1 MSWWGKLLG
10 GTFGF
15 MLGGPI
21 GALLGASLGHNF
33 DRGMGRLQ
41 DEGIAGGFGGGADV
55 ERIQSAF
62 FTTTFSMMGYLAKAD
77 GVVTRDEIAL
87 AESVMRQMRLDAAQ
101 KKAAINLFN
110 LGKDNTF
117 QVQQVL
123 EQFRRECH
131 RRSNLLQMFL
141 EILIATALADGK
153 LNATEQRILQETA
166 HAIGY
171 SGAEFLHILQRQ
183 QAGAHMHT
191 RRPDS
196 ASALK
201 DAYALLGVP
210 ASADDAE
217 LKKAY
222 RRLMNQ
228 HHPDKLV
235 AKGLPEEM
243 MALAH
248 KKTMEIKEAYELI
261 RKARAA

>member
-41 DEGIAGGFGGGADV
+41 DDDSWGGDGADV

-87 AESVMRQMRLDAAQ
+87 AESVMRQMKLDATQ
-101 KKAAINLFN
+101 KKVAVRLFN
-110 LGKDNTF
+110 QGKAADF
-117 QVQQVL
+117 PVQQVL
-123 EQFRRECH
+123 AQFRRECQ

-141 EILIATALADGK
+141 EILIATAQADGT
-153 LNATEQRILQETA
+153 LNPTEQRILQETA
-166 HAIGY
+166 AAIGY
-171 SGAEFLHILQRQ
+171 SGAEFLHILRRQ

-191 RRPDS
+191 QRPDS
-196 ASALK
+196 AAALK
-201 DAYALLGVP
+201 DAYALLGV
-210 ASADDAE
+210 ASDCSDQE
-217 LKKAY
+217 LKRAY
-222 RRLMNQ
+222 RRQMNQ

-235 AKGLPEEM
+235 ARGLPEEM

-248 KKTMEIKEAYELI
+248 RKTLEIKEAYELI
-261 RKARAA
+261 RKSRS

>member
-33 DRGMGRLQ
+33 DRGLGRLQ
-41 DEGIAGGFGGGADV
+41 DGGTGSAGWGHGADV

-87 AESVMRQMRLDAAQ
+87 AESVMQQMKLNAAQ
-101 KKAAINLFN
+101 KKVAITLFN
-110 LGKDNTF
+110 QGKAADF
-117 QVQQVL
+117 PAKQVL
-123 EQFRRECH
+123 EQFRRECQ

-141 EILIATALADGK
+141 EILIATALADGRI
-153 LNATEQRILQETA
+153 NATEQRVLQETA

-171 SGAEFLHILQRQ
+171 SGAEFLHILRRQ

-191 RRPDS
+191 QRPDS

-201 DAYALLGVP
+201 DAYALLGV
-210 ASADDAE
+210 ASDCSEQE
-217 LKKAY
+217 LKRAY

-235 AKGLPEEM
+235 ARGLPEEM
-243 MALAH
+243 MAMAH

-261 RKARAA
+261 RKARA

>member
-1 MSWWGKLLG
+1 MSWWGKLIG

-15 MLGGPI
+15 MLGGPL

-33 DRGMGRLQ
+33 DRGMGRFQ
-41 DEGIAGGFGGGADV
+41 DTGEFGAGADV

-87 AESVMRQMRLDAAQ
+87 AESVMQQMRLDATQ
-101 KKAAINLFN
+101 KKVAVSLFN
-110 LGKDNTF
+110 QGKNPDF
-117 QVQQVL
+117 QVRQVL

-153 LNATEQRILQETA
+153 LNPVEQRILQETA

-191 RRPDS
+191 QRPDS

-201 DAYALLGVP
+201 DAYAMLGLGSG
-210 ASADDAE
+210 ASDE
-217 LKKAY
+217 EVKKAY

-261 RKARAA
+261 RKTRTA

>member
-1 MSWWGKLLG
+1 LSWWGKLLG

-33 DRGMGRLQ
+33 DRGIGRMQ
-41 DEGIAGGFGGGADV
+41 ADGFADGGEADV

-77 GVVTRDEIAL
+77 GVVTRDEIAM
-87 AESVMRQMRLDAAQ
+87 AESVMQQMRLDPAQ
-101 KKAAINLFN
+101 KKVAISLFN
-110 LGKDNTF
+110 KGKDSNF
-117 QVQQVL
+117 PVHQVL
-123 EQFRRECH
+123 EQFRRECQ

-153 LNATEQRILQETA
+153 LNPAEQRILQQTA

-171 SGAEFLHILQRQ
+171 SGAEFLHILHRQ
-183 QAGAHMHT
+183 KAGAHMHT
-191 RRPDS
+191 QRPDS

-210 ASADDAE
+210 QTADDTE
-217 LKKAY
+217 IKKAY

-243 MALAH
+243 MELAH
-248 KKTMEIKEAYELI
+248 KKTMEIKEAYELV
-261 RKARAA
+261 RKSRGP

>member
-33 DRGMGRLQ
+33 DRGMGGLQ
-41 DEGIAGGFGGGADV
+41 DDGWGQQADV

-87 AESVMRQMRLDAAQ
+87 AESVMRQMKLDAAQ
-101 KKAAINLFN
+101 KKVAIRLFN
-110 LGKDNTF
+110 QGKAADF
-117 QVQQVL
+117 PVKQVL
-123 EQFRRECH
+123 EQFRRECQ

-141 EILIATALADGK
+141 EILIATAQADGQ
-153 LNATEQRILQETA
+153 LNTTEQRILQETA

-171 SGAEFLHILQRQ
+171 SGAEFLHILRRQ

-191 RRPDS
+191 QKPDS

-201 DAYALLGVP
+201 DAYALLGV
-210 ASADDAE
+210 ASDCSEQE
-217 LKKAY
+217 LKRAY

-235 AKGLPEEM
+235 ARGLPEEM
-243 MALAH
+243 MAMAH

-261 RKARAA
+261 RKARKQAP